1 MSILR
6 RRSASRFG
14 SLRFW
19 CSGPC
24 HRTNWLRVDSMCPR
38 IATTNLPEPWTTS
51 NGELA
56 LQCWPQCWT
65 A

>member
-24 HRTNWLRVDSMCPR
+24 HRTNWLRVDSMNR
-38 IATTNLPEPWTTS
+38 DD
-51 NGELA
+51 ELA
-56 LQCWPQCWT
+56 RTLDHF
-65 A
+65 